1 MQIPASPDETNT
13 TNMLHDLPRQK
24 ARNLALHSKLTHQH
38 MSLVAL
44 ERPHTPPC
52 RPHCSAI
59 CKTREVMPS
68 IAFTRTNTR
77 RLRIRILPTHRH
89 DFLMCSS
96 SIGHTRPP
104 IGHVD
109 HRSAYGRNMAFNRC
123 CTRCHTPPRFLT
135 SPPRAGEHRTLQ
147 LGAENCY

>member
-59 CKTREVMPS
+59 CKTREVRSS
-68 IAFTRTNTR
+68 ITFTRANTR
-77 RLRIRILPTHRH
+77 CLHFRILPTHRH

-96 SIGHTRPP
+96 SFGHTRRP

-123 CTRCHTPPRFLT
+123 CTRLHASLGFLA
-135 SPPRAGEHRTLQ
+135 SFPRASENYTLQ
-147 LGAENCY
+147 PSAENYC